1 MGRRVIFI
9 LRKEPLVK
17 SFALKHLGF
26 PIGLSAASN
35 AEKTKCHIAL
45 QSYKKIFVCRLF
57 GGGKCWSQ
65 LAAPAALLAGPCPG
79 VMFFRAHQGL
89 LMILED

>member
-1 MGRRVIFI
+1 MQ
-9 LRKEPLVK
+9 
-17 SFALKHLGF
+17 FALKHLGF

-57 GGGKCWSQ
+57 GGGKCWPQ
-65 LAAPAALLAGPCPG
+65 LATPTVLLAGPCPG
-79 VMFFRAHQGL
+79 VMFFRADHGL
-89 LMILED
+89 LKILED